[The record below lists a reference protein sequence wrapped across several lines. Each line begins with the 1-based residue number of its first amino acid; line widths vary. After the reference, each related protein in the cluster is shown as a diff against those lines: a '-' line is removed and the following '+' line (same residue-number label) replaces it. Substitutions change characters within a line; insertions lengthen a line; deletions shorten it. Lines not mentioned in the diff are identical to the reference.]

1 MLFLA
6 INFEFADDSVAT
18 WLPCC
23 DDVKTL
29 DFGLFKKY
37 FGLENCQVMEELAYF
52 VTKTFEYNNTTN
64 RVLEIINMTTK
75 FDEKSENSEGKV
87 ADESMDED
95 ESVDIEIT
103 DNCEPIVKKPQT
115 TIESEKVENCD
126 KSNVSDKAPPAT
138 KGIIERTASPLPLIK
153 KLNRDGTKHVT
164 KNWLISDCP
173 KRKAESKLPEI
184 SSETARSFENQEN
197 SAINLIR
204 VEDLV
209 NKKHST
215 VRAKPVNELLKQ
227 IREINNQSPFHNTN
241 ENFKVE
247 MEDDRV
253 KAGELEGNL
262 IFVNPFF
269 TPRSLSHESIKSKAT
284 RETTRNTCRSK
295 LIKLN

>member
-1 MLFLA
+1 
-6 INFEFADDSVAT
+6 
-18 WLPCC
+18 
-23 DDVKTL
+23 
-29 DFGLFKKY
+29 
-37 FGLENCQVMEELAYF
+37 MEQLTFF

-75 FDEKSENSEGKV
+75 FDEKSDKSDGKSV
-87 ADESMDED
+87 NDSMDED

-103 DNCEPIVKKPQT
+103 DNSSEIEVKNSLKA
-115 TIESEKVENCD
+115 SEKVEKCD
-126 KSNVSDKAPPAT
+126 NSKESDKVPPSTTAL
-138 KGIIERTASPLPLIK
+138 IERTASPLPIIK
-153 KLNRDGTKHVT
+153 KLNRDGSKHVT

-173 KRKAESKLPEI
+173 KRKPEPKLPEI
-184 SSETARSFENQEN
+184 PSKSLPGAENFTPSENQEN

-247 MEDDRV
+247 EMEDERIN
-253 KAGELEGNL
+253 KTGEGIFYFKIQLQPFFPWNL
-262 IFVNPFF
+262 I
-269 TPRSLSHESIKSKAT
+269 SL
-284 RETTRNTCRSK
+284 
-295 LIKLN
+295 

>member
-1 MLFLA
+1 
-6 INFEFADDSVAT
+6 
-18 WLPCC
+18 
-23 DDVKTL
+23 
-29 DFGLFKKY
+29 
-37 FGLENCQVMEELAYF
+37 MEQLAYF

-75 FDEKSENSEGKV
+75 FDDKSEKDDGKLLEN
-87 ADESMDED
+87 ADDSMDED

-103 DNCEPIVKKPQT
+103 DNASEVEVKSPT
-115 TIESEKVENCD
+115 PEKADKCD
-126 KSNVSDKAPPAT
+126 KIKVSDKVVLAT
-138 KGIIERTASPLPLIK
+138 TGLVERPASPLPLIK

-173 KRKAESKLPEI
+173 KRRPDAKLPEI
-184 SSETARSFENQEN
+184 LSKPEPAAKSVTPSENQEN

-209 NKKHST
+209 SKKHST

-247 MEDDRV
+247 MEDER
-253 KAGELEGNL
+253 
-262 IFVNPFF
+262 
-269 TPRSLSHESIKSKAT
+269 IKSGEGLKPCQPFSRVNLASQF
-284 RETTRNTCRSK
+284 EASE
-295 LIKLN
+295 